1 MTTFKSINPYTN
13 KEIAVHESLSEG
25 QLASKLNHGEQ
36 AFFSWKKTSL
46 QHRAQLLNKVAE
58 TLKANTEE
66 YASMITAE
74 MGKPIKESR
83 AEITKCAWV
92 CDYYAEH
99 AAGFLADEVISTDAQ
114 KSFVRHDPLG
124 TILAIMPWNFP
135 FWQVFRFAAPTLMA
149 GNTALLKHA
158 SNVLG
163 CGKLI
168 EEVFVKAGYP
178 SGVFQFLPIGH
189 EAIELVLGNESVK
202 AVSLTGSEIA
212 GKKVARIASGNL
224 KRSLLELGGSNGFIV
239 LKDADLEKAA
249 EIAVNARML
258 NAGQSCI
265 AAKRFLVEAPVHDAF
280 IEQLS
285 IRISKLKGGD
295 PTKESTDVGP
305 LARRDLAEKLAD
317 QLRVSLDLGA
327 RLHLGGVYED
337 CFFEPTLI
345 SNVSPEMPC
354 FREETFGPLA
364 CVTEVKSFEE
374 AIELANKSAYGL
386 GVTVCTSNENQVLSR
401 LGDFEDG
408 AVFINSLVKSDPRL
422 PFGGTKQSGFGRELG
437 RDGILE
443 FVNRK
448 TVFLA

>member
-1 MTTFKSINPYTN
+1 MTSFKSINPHTN
-13 KEIAVHESLSEG
+13 SVIAVYDPLSEA
-25 QLASKLNHGEQ
+25 QLLSKLEGGHQCFN
-36 AFFSWKKTSL
+36 SWKKTSFDD
-46 QHRAQLLNKVAE
+46 RSQLLINVAE
-58 TLKANTEE
+58 ILKAKKER

-92 CDYYAEH
+92 CEYYAEH
-99 AAGFLADEVISTDAQ
+99 AALFLADEVISTEAQ

-124 TILAIMPWNFP
+124 TILAVMPWNFP

-149 GNTALLKHA
+149 GNTAVLKHA

-168 EEVFVKAGYP
+168 EEVFLEAGYP
-178 SGVFQFLPIGH
+178 VGAFQLLPVHH
-189 EAIELVLGNESVK
+189 EAMNTILAHHGVK
-202 AVSLTGSEIA
+202 AVSLTGSEFA
-212 GKKVARIASGNL
+212 GKSVAKLASEYL
-224 KRSLLELGGSNGFIV
+224 KKSLLELGGSNAFIV
-239 LKDADLEKAA
+239 LKDADLEQAA
-249 EIAVNARML
+249 DIAVNARML

-295 PTKESTDVGP
+295 PTQESTDVGP

-327 RLHLGGVYED
+327 RLHLGGVHDD

-364 CVTEVKSFEE
+364 CVTQVGNFEE

-386 GVTVCTSNENQVLSR
+386 GVTVCTAHEKGVLIR
-401 LGDFEDG
+401 LHEFEDG

-422 PFGGTKQSGFGRELG
+422 PFGGTKLSGFGRELG
-437 RDGILE
+437 KDGILE

-448 TVFLA
+448 TVYIA